1 MNQDVKESY
10 RKESG
15 PRRPG
20 RPDNSMGPRAS
31 GPRGGP
37 GGGPGR
43 GKPDGKKGKK
53 LLPQQVKAA
62 KQMVEQSGIPF
73 PAAVRVVLGK
83 VTLNMGLG
91 KATQTL
97 FLSYV
102 DSHCAFEGA
111 TLLKGGGDRAQLPS
125 FVMKCKARMY
135 NGRVTLFSTMLS
147 GG

>member
-1 MNQDVKESY
+1 MNFVLRNNIYGSSLFD
-10 RKESG
+10 
-15 PRRPG
+15 
-20 RPDNSMGPRAS
+20 
-31 GPRGGP
+31 
-37 GGGPGR
+37 
-43 GKPDGKKGKK
+43 
-53 LLPQQVKAA
+53 A
-62 KQMVEQSGIPF
+62 K
-73 PAAVRVVLGK
+73 
-83 VTLNMGLG
+83 LG

>member
-1 MNQDVKESY
+1 MPKS
-10 RKESG
+10 
-15 PRRPG
+15 
-20 RPDNSMGPRAS
+20 
-31 GPRGGP
+31 
-37 GGGPGR
+37 
-43 GKPDGKKGKK
+43 
-53 LLPQQVKAA
+53 
-62 KQMVEQSGIPF
+62 
-73 PAAVRVVLGK
+73 VVLALALVAGSSFVSAAHADCK
-83 VTLNMGLG
+83 NARTLPEYDACAKAEFTEAQKKMNFVLRNNIYGSSLFDAKLG